1 MQPIDD
7 AQSKIDNRFSETK
20 NYLSDTKNYISDLR
34 FSDGF
39 GGRSRPV
46 SEIEDPTQHKN
57 HSYNIYE
64 HYVSGYETTMDMP
77 RSKVAQAFAVP
88 FFVSIL
94 CGFFIYTST
103 ISKNNSNECLAEEKL
118 PEAKRNI
125 LESRASILVNP
136 SNDPC
141 EDRFNCY

>member
-1 MQPIDD
+1 M
-7 AQSKIDNRFSETK
+7 
-20 NYLSDTKNYISDLR
+20 SDTKNYISDLR

-39 GGRSRPV
+39 GGRARPA
-46 SEIEDPTQHKN
+46 SEQEDLSKHKN

-64 HYVSGYETTMDMP
+64 HYKSGYETTMDMP
-77 RSKVAQAFAVP
+77 KIKLAQAFAVP
-88 FFVSIL
+88 LFVSIL
-94 CGFFIYTST
+94 CGFFIYSST
-103 ISKNNSNECLAEEKL
+103 ISKNKNDCESVEKI

-141 EDRFNCY
+141 EDRFNCYQFKNIDGFY